1 MNYLFKIGFLNTFL
15 LAIYYLGALFCYLP
29 SDSGMHNKSSMEW
42 ACYYYLLGQS
52 FISLTFFIL
61 VIIDNP
67 KILVGI
73 PKRKKQK
80 WEEDVILDELEIPA
94 SNLLEATEKQDIQ
107 FVRGI
112 HFLNIVPNI
121 VLLFLLCLWRDDLL
135 IIVLAIPLA
144 IIQGMIGFL
153 FMFVKADTPSE

>member
-1 MNYLFKIGFLNTFL
+1 MNYLFKIGFLSTFL

-29 SDSGMHNKSSMEW
+29 SDSGMQNGSSIEW

-52 FISLTFFIL
+52 FISLAFFIL

-73 PKRKKQK
+73 SKRKKQQ
-80 WEEDVILDELEIPA
+80 WEEDEILDELEILAKNP
-94 SNLLEATEKQDIQ
+94 LEATEKQEIQ

-112 HFLNIVPNI
+112 HFVNIVPNI
-121 VLLFLLCLWRDDLL
+121 VLLFLLWLWRGDPLV
-135 IIVLAIPLA
+135 IVLAIPLA
-144 IIQGMIGFL
+144 IIQGIIGFL
-153 FMFVKADTPSE
+153 FMFVKADDSSE